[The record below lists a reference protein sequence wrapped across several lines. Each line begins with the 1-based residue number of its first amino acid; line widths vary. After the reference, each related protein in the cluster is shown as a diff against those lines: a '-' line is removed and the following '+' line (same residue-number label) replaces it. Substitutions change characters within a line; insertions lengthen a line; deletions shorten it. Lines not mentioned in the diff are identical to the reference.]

1 MENWQ
6 KTKIGD
12 FLFEREGR
20 YKPDNEVISG
30 LKRIDK
36 IDFSGN
42 FHIAQ
47 KPSKT
52 NMILVCSG
60 DLVISGINVSK
71 GAMGIYHGDED
82 VTATIHYSSY
92 TFDTSKIDLEYF
104 KRFLKSA
111 EFIRLLQEQVKGG
124 IKTEI
129 KPKHLLPLEIDLPDI
144 EEQRKI
150 LSHFKSVET
159 EDGELKQELTHQQ
172 TLLKKLRQQI
182 LQEAIEGKLTADW
195 RAENPDVEPAYELLE
210 RIRAEKAQLIKDKKI
225 KKQKPL
231 PPIREEEKPFELPV
245 GWVWCRIEQ
254 IIDNKKYA
262 LKAGPFGSSLTKS
275 TYVESGYKVYGQEQV
290 IKQNPHYGNY
300 YISEDKYNELLSCAV
315 APDDLL
321 LSLVGTIGKLLILP
335 KDIKSG
341 IINPRLIK
349 ITLHRK
355 VDKKYFSLL
364 YSTLFVQ
371 KQLKS
376 NASGQTMD
384 VVSIKTLKKLYL
396 PLPPLPEQKAIAAKV
411 EKLLTLCDQLE
422 TQIASNQSHSEQL
435 MHAVLKEAFTQTSEQ
450 KRAGNRSCVMKV
462 PNTATKNANITITC
476 TRPVKN

>member
-1 MENWQ
+1 VEIAKLKDVVNYRKQ
-6 KTKIGD
+6 FIEIDDDTKYKRCRVQLHRRGVKLRDKIFGANIKTKKQRLCKAND
-12 FLFEREGR
+12 FIVAEMDAKFGGYGIIPNDLKGAIVSSHYYLYEL
-20 YKPDNEVISG
+20 KPDKLLPMFLEVIIDSG
-30 LKRIDK
+30 
-36 IDFSGN
+36 
-42 FHIAQ
+42 
-47 KPSKT
+47 
-52 NMILVCSG
+52 
-60 DLVISGINVSK
+60 
-71 GAMGIYHGDED
+71 E
-82 VTATIHYSSY
+82 
-92 TFDTSKIDLEYF
+92 
-104 KRFLKSA
+104 
-111 EFIRLLQEQVKGG
+111 LQEQ
-124 IKTEI
+124 IKAVGSTNYSRISAKEVLEYEI
-129 KPKHLLPLEIDLPDI
+129 PCPSL
-144 EEQRKI
+144 QTQQKI
-150 LSHFKSVET
+150 VNYYFRCKDCAT
-159 EDGELKQELTHQQ
+159 ELKQELTHQQ

-435 MHAVLKEAFTQTSEQ
+435 MHAVLKEAFTQTSEKNEQ
-450 KRAGNRSCVMKV
+450 
-462 PNTATKNANITITC
+462 ATDHA
-476 TRPVKN
+476 